1 MDEARCRA
9 RLAAA
14 RLGHLATMRPD
25 GRPHVVACCFAV
37 QGDRLWTAVD
47 AKPKTTTR
55 LQRLD
60 NVRANPWASLLVDHY
75 EEDWDELWWV
85 RADGTAAVLVEGVE
99 HDGGSGCAGREVPA
113 VRGGAAA
120 RGGHRA
126 RGGALA
132 GVVCGLAAR
141 AWDRPARR
149 DRSHQ
154 ESRSPVT
161 EAQLAWT
168 P

>member
-14 RLGHLATMRPD
+14 RLGHLATVRPD

-75 EEDWDELWWV
+75 EEDWDALWWV
-85 RADGTAAVLVEGVE
+85 RVDGAAAVLEDGAEHDEAVAALVAKYHQYGTAAPRGAVIAVAVERWRGW
-99 HDGGSGCAGREVPA
+99 SAG
-113 VRGGAAA
+113 
-120 RGGHRA
+120 
-126 RGGALA
+126 
-132 GVVCGLAAR
+132 
-141 AWDRPARR
+141 
-149 DRSHQ
+149 
-154 ESRSPVT
+154 
-161 EAQLAWT
+161 
-168 P
+168 